1 MRRYLL
7 DTNAAADCI
16 FRRKNVPE
24 RVKQARAA
32 GHRIGIGMPVL
43 GELLAGVEYSSTRQ
57 KNWEIVNRNLRLFRL
72 WPFTAEAAR
81 EYGRLFAELRRIGR
95 PMQTVDIQLAGIA
108 LSLGNCT
115 VVSTDGDLAA
125 VPGLTVENWAS

>member
-7 DTNAAADCI
+7 DSNAAADCI
-16 FRRKNVPE
+16 FRRRGVHE

-32 GHRIGIGMPVL
+32 GHQIGIGIPVL
-43 GELLAGVEYSSTRQ
+43 AELLGGIEYSHTRAA
-57 KNWEIVNRNLRLFRL
+57 NLDVVNRNVRLFRL
-72 WPFTAEAAR
+72 WPFTVEAAR
-81 EYGRLFAELRRIGR
+81 EYGRLFAQLRRIGR
-95 PMQTVDIQLAGIA
+95 PIQTMDMMIAAIA

-115 VVSTDGDLAA
+115 VVSTDTDMAA

>member
-16 FRRKNVPE
+16 FRRRDVDE

-32 GHRIGIGMPVL
+32 GHKIGIGIPVL
-43 GELLAGVEYSSTRQ
+43 GELLAGVESSASRA
-57 KNWEIVNRNLRLFRL
+57 RNLDIVERNVRLFRL
-72 WPFTAEAAR
+72 WPYTPEAAR
-81 EYGRLFAELRRIGR
+81 VYGRLFAELRRIGR
-95 PMQTVDIQLAGIA
+95 PVGAIDVQIAAIA

-115 VVSTDGDLAA
+115 VVSTDTDLSA
-125 VPGLTVENWAS
+125 VPGLSVESWAS